1 MGSRV
6 CIHGLA
12 DVPVAAVC
20 VWLRLQAGISSS
32 SIWGRG
38 RAGMPWH
45 WAWLGSESASWG
57 WSLGDE

>member
-12 DVPVAAVC
+12 HVPVSAVR

-32 SIWGRG
+32 SSWGRG